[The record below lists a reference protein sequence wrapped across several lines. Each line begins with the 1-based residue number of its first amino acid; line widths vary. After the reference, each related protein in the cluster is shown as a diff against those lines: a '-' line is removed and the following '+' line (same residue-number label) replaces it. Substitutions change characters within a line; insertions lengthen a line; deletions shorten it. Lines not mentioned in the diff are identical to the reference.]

1 MTAQGLLVGLIDI
14 ALTLCV
20 LGMVAIGASFLLLV
34 ARFLYDEI
42 RGAGDGSRAVPPL
55 AEADLPHVVLQIPV
69 FNEPRVV
76 EGALRAA
83 ATIDWPRENCTSSC
97 STIRLTRRPSA
108 PPRSSPNYAQPGMM

>member
-20 LGMVAIGASFLLLV
+20 LGMVALGANFLLLI
-34 ARFLYDEI
+34 ARFLYDEM
-42 RGAGDGSRAVPPL
+42 RGVGDGSRAVPPL
-55 AEADLPHVVLQIPV
+55 AESDLPHVVLQIPV

-83 ATIDWPRENCTSSC
+83 G
-97 STIRLTRRPSA
+97 LL
-108 PPRSSPNYAQPGMM
+108 

>member
-34 ARFLYDEI
+34 GRFLYDEL
-42 RGAGDGSRAVPPL
+42 RGVGDGSAAVPPL
-55 AEADLPHVVLQIPV
+55 AETDLPHVVLQIPV

-83 ATIDWPRENCTSSC
+83 VALDWPRDKLHIQLLDD
-97 STIRLTRRPSA
+97 STDETTERA
-108 PPRSSPNYAQPGMM
+108 A